1 MPRAYQPMVS
11 SVTENSFAPSALID
25 PHVGLKPN
33 TPQNDAGRITEPPVC
48 VPSVSG
54 TIRSATAAAEPLDE
68 PPGVRVRS
76 CGLRVTGRRPCA
88 ANSIVSVL
96 PMRIAPAL
104 RSIETHAASLP
115 DR

>member
-1 MPRAYQPMVS
+1 M
-11 SVTENSFAPSALID
+11 TD
-25 PHVGLKPN
+25 
-33 TPQNDAGRITEPPVC
+33 PPVC

-68 PPGVRVRS
+68 PPGVRVKS

-96 PMRIAPAL
+96 PRRMAPAL
-104 RSIETHAASLP
+104 RRMETAAASLP
-115 DR
+115 GRKPR